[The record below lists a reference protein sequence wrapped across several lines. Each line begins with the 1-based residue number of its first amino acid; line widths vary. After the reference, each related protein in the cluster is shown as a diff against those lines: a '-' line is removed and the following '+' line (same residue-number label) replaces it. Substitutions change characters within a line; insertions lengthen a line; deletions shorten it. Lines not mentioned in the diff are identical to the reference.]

1 MRKKLANSEEQLRA
15 RRPLLCWGW
24 FTALAARLS
33 PEVGH
38 TRCCGGSGASS
49 SSCCW
54 RGPAAWLTTPA
65 APQAST
71 TTTTAPVSTFT
82 WAWRRWR
89 SFWVR
94 RPAYKVFSNFL
105 ISVCMC
111 MCVCVVMQLCHW
123 ALHLWS
129 FALRTALEYYNRLVL
144 CEISLTVIRL

>member
-54 RGPAAWLTTPA
+54 KGPAAWLTTPA

-71 TTTTAPVSTFT
+71 TTTTTARVSTFT

-94 RPAYKVFSNFL
+94 RPAVKVFKLSYQGVWL
-105 ISVCMC
+105 SLYV
-111 MCVCVVMQLCHW
+111 CVCVLWCSC
-123 ALHLWS
+123 ATEPSTSWS
-129 FALRTALEYYNRLVL
+129 FFLSELHWSIATDSCIVWD
-144 CEISLTVIRL
+144 

>member
-1 MRKKLANSEEQLRA
+1 MIKKLANSEEQLRA

-54 RGPAAWLTTPA
+54 KGPAAWPTTPA
-65 APQAST
+65 APQAS

-105 ISVCMC
+105 ISVCV
-111 MCVCVVMQLCHW
+111 CVCVLWCSCATEPSTSEVFLSELHW
-123 ALHLWS
+123 S
-129 FALRTALEYYNRLVL
+129 ITTDSYCVRLA
-144 CEISLTVIRL
+144 

>member
-54 RGPAAWLTTPA
+54 RGQAAWLTTPA
-65 APQAST
+65 APQASTT

-105 ISVCMC
+105 ISAC
-111 MCVCVVMQLCHW
+111 MCVCCDAAVPLSPPPLKFCSQNC
-123 ALHLWS
+123 
-129 FALRTALEYYNRLVL
+129 TGVL
-144 CEISLTVIRL
+144 QPTRIVWD

>member
-54 RGPAAWLTTPA
+54 RGQAAWLTTPA
-65 APQAST
+65 APQASTT

-111 MCVCVVMQLCHW
+111 VCVLWCSCATEPSTSEVLLSELHW
-123 ALHLWS
+123 S
-129 FALRTALEYYNRLVL
+129 ITTDSYCVRLA
-144 CEISLTVIRL
+144 